1 MPKRVLYVMDPFDH
15 VDPQGD
21 TTLALMWESQK
32 RGYESFFC
40 GIHQLG
46 LEGANGYALCR
57 PLAFQSPPQTRVD
70 FEWLAEETLLFF
82 DDFDFIWMRK
92 DPPVNQ
98 AFITATFILDR
109 HDPKKTLVL
118 NNPTSMRIANEKLW
132 AHFASDLYPRT
143 IVSADAKQLLN
154 AAKEMEQVVLKPI
167 DAAGGYGI
175 FVFSHEDK
183 NLKSAIEVLT
193 QRGTT
198 PIIAQEYV
206 KEINKGD
213 KRVLLLG
220 GECLGALKRLPGA
233 TDHRANLHVGG
244 NAALTQVDERDKEIA
259 ARLKPH
265 LEELG
270 LHFVG
275 FDVIGDRLTEVNV
288 TSPTGIREINV
299 LENRQGNTLLE
310 SLIWDYAERLKK

>member
-1 MPKRVLYVMDPFDH
+1 MAKRVLYVMDPFDH

-21 TTLALMWESQK
+21 TTLALLWESQK
-32 RGYESFFC
+32 RGYENFFC
-40 GIHQLG
+40 GINQLG
-46 LEGANGYALCR
+46 LEGSNGFALCR

-70 FEWLAEETLLFF
+70 FEWLSQETLLFF

-92 DPPVNQ
+92 DPPVDQ
-98 AFITATFILDR
+98 AFITATLILDR
-109 HDPKKTLVL
+109 HNPQKTLVL
-118 NNPTSMRIANEKLW
+118 NNPTAMRIANEKLW

-143 IVSADAKQLLN
+143 IVSADSKQLLN

-175 FVFSHEDK
+175 FVFSHDDK
-183 NLKSAIEVLT
+183 NIKSAIEVLT
-193 QRGTT
+193 HRGKT
-198 PIIAQEYV
+198 PIIAQEYL
-206 KEINKGD
+206 KEISQGD

-244 NAALTQVDERDKEIA
+244 NAAVTQVDERDKEIA
-259 ARLKPH
+259 SRLKPH
-265 LEELG
+265 LLELG

-288 TSPTGIREINV
+288 TSPTGIREINT
-299 LENRQGNTLLE
+299 LEKRQADTLLE
-310 SLIWDYAERLKK
+310 ALIWDYAEELKS